1 VVRAVLHQAWGLG
14 DDASKAGNPIRNLAR
29 RLEQD
34 APGVSA
40 SIVEGL
46 DEILTVTWLRLAAEL
61 RRALA
66 GANILEDVMGAERH
80 VCRNVKR
87 WRLASIA
94 LRWIAAAMQEA
105 AKGFR
110 RLKVRKK
117 FRALRAAVEAHR
129 TRSSSHSGLARRAN
143 AA

>member
-66 GANILEDVMGAERH
+66 GANILEDVMGAERR

-87 WRLASIA
+87 WRSASIA
-94 LRWIAAAMQEA
+94 LRWTAAAMQEA

-117 FRALRAAVEAHR
+117 F
-129 TRSSSHSGLARRAN
+129 
-143 AA
+143 